1 MHPGALSGYSQRW
14 ESVCTVWSWPRVAG
28 ANTRVRGS
36 DAGRKRPQAAAQ
48 QYWGN
53 ATVTDLPAPEGWKN
67 RFLLYGIG
75 LLVMG
80 SLGLFFAYKTVLAV
94 QRTHWLAATICL
106 AVVVISLIIEAGIV
120 WVMTGRAKLRA
131 SVDTDGTT
139 LRPAPVSK
147 YLVAL
152 LVAIVVGSGLFLV
165 FGSKVHDDLP
175 ATARDR
181 GRIIA
186 LLVGSLL
193 GLGFMARTRRRPA
206 PRLRLSAD
214 GVEFRDSYTAFT
226 LAWDEIR
233 DITGCAPK
241 GKTYRPVV
249 FEVHRGAPPAVINNA
264 SAWAPDGAAL
274 FWLIR
279 HDWRHGEDRAEL
291 SNGVAI
297 ERLTDGRVT
306 AA

>member
-1 MHPGALSGYSQRW
+1 M
-14 ESVCTVWSWPRVAG
+14 
-28 ANTRVRGS
+28 
-36 DAGRKRPQAAAQ
+36 
-48 QYWGN
+48 
-53 ATVTDLPAPEGWKN
+53 TDLPAPEGWKN
-67 RFLLYGIG
+67 RFLLYGFG

-80 SLGLFFAYKTVLAV
+80 SLGLFFAHKTVLAV

-120 WVMTGRAKLRA
+120 WVMMGRAKLRA
-131 SVDTDGTT
+131 SVGTGGTT
-139 LRPAPVSK
+139 LRPAPVAK

-152 LVAIVVGSGLFLV
+152 MVTIVVGSGLFLM
-165 FGSKVHDDLP
+165 FGSQVQDDLA

-181 GRIIA
+181 GKIVA

-193 GLGFMARTRRRPA
+193 GLGFMVRTRRRPA
-206 PRLRLSAD
+206 PILRLSAD
-214 GVEFRDSYTAFT
+214 GVEFSDTYTTFT

-249 FEVHRGAPPAVINNA
+249 FEVHADAPPAVINNA

-279 HDWRHGEDRAEL
+279 HYWLHREDRAEL

-306 AA
+306 AS

>member
-1 MHPGALSGYSQRW
+1 MNA
-14 ESVCTVWSWPRVAG
+14 SWGHQQLKSAAG
-28 ANTRVRGS
+28 ERSHRLKLATHCRGSRGS
-36 DAGRKRPQAAAQ
+36 DAGEGTAADGRVAV
-48 QYWGN
+48 WGN

-67 RFLLYGIG
+67 RFLLYSIG

-94 QRTHWLAATICL
+94 QRTHWIAATICL

-120 WVMTGRAKLRA
+120 WVMTGHAKLRA
-131 SVDTDGTT
+131 SVDADGTT
-139 LRPAPVSK
+139 LRPGPVSK

-152 LVAIVVGSGLFLV
+152 MVTIIVGSGLFLM
-165 FGSKVHDDLP
+165 FGSQLHDDLP

-181 GRIIA
+181 GKIIA
-186 LLVGSLL
+186 LLVCSLL
-193 GLGFMARTRRRPA
+193 GLGFMARTRRRPG
-206 PRLRLSAD
+206 PMLRLSAD
-214 GVEFRDSYTAFT
+214 GVEFSDTYTTFT

-249 FEVHRGAPPAVINNA
+249 FEVHADAPPAVINNA

-279 HDWRHGEDRAEL
+279 HYWRHREDRGEL

-297 ERLTDGRVT
+297 ERLSDRRVT
-306 AA
+306 AS